1 MGKFIINK
9 VDAGVM
15 HQDNYSGS
23 FELVF
28 GQRKGVFDYFPWNLM
43 YGLSDAGCWDV
54 ILSSDGDKVVVT
66 KSGIKASKIKQ
77 TWQLKKSDIENVS
90 LKPVR
95 NILTLKFRNKVKG
108 LTTMDG
114 GEKFFT
120 FGSMGI
126 GLLKNK
132 PKELAIRLDSEADPD
147 ALIKLLD

>member
-1 MGKFIINK
+1 MTAIT
-9 VDAGVM
+9 
-15 HQDNYSGS
+15 
-23 FELVF
+23 
-28 GQRKGVFDYFPWNLM
+28 
-43 YGLSDAGCWDV
+43 
-54 ILSSDGDKVVVT
+54 T

-95 NILTLKFRNKVKG
+95 NTLTLKFRNKVKG